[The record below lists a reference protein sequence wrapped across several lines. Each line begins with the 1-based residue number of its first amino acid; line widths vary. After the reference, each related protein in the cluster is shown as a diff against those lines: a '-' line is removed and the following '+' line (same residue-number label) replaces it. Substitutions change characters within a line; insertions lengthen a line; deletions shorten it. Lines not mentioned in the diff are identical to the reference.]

1 MILPNPRM
9 VLVICFAISLLP
21 KLSLAINPVG
31 TSTNHQDY
39 YDLAN
44 NTDDFLSVGLFSVP
58 GAACT
63 ATWLG
68 GEYVLTAR
76 HCGGG
81 PNNITFTFPN
91 GLAVGSVNHWTS
103 NLPTNVNDLAIV
115 QLAETPNVPA
125 NYIPGKIR
133 ANNNGVTGQLGTL
146 VGYSTIGRS
155 AGHNTITAAS
165 NTGETQA
172 IRSNA
177 SAFTLG
183 AILNSGDS
191 GGPIFVEET
200 DGSFSIV
207 GVASVLFNGFDIWA
221 NPVAYFEQIEFGMQT
236 NNFLFF
242 QDGQP
247 VPQVIGD
254 TNLDLVV
261 DQTDIQN
268 LIAGWKK
275 DHSTLDATQAWF
287 MGDFNGNNTTDLA
300 DVFVLH
306 QALQSSGLSFPFEA
320 LSVPEPAGATTLLLC
335 SVLVTCQ
342 RISTR
347 KSRVVLWEHR

>member
-1 MILPNPRM
+1 MTIAKRLAG
-9 VLVICFAISLLP
+9 VSICFLFTALANS
-21 KLSLAINPVG
+21 SLAINPAG
-31 TSTNHQDY
+31 TSTNNQDY

-44 NTDDFLSVGLFSVP
+44 NTDDFLAVGQFRVGGVS
-58 GAACT
+58 CT

-81 PNNITFTFPN
+81 PDSITFTFPN
-91 GLAVGSVNHWTS
+91 GLTVASVNHWVS
-103 NLPTNVNDLAIV
+103 NLPANVNDLAIV
-115 QLAETPNVPA
+115 QLKEVPNVPA

-133 ANNNGVTGQLGTL
+133 PNNDGVTGQLGTL

-165 NTGETQA
+165 NSGETQA

-177 SAFTLG
+177 SSFTLG

-191 GGPIFVEET
+191 GGPIFVEE
-200 DGSFSIV
+200 DDSSYSIV

-221 NPVAYFEQIEFGMQT
+221 NPVAYNEQIEFGMQT

-242 QDGQP
+242 QDGQQ
-247 VPQVIGD
+247 VPLIMGD
-254 TNLDLVV
+254 TNQDLVV

-268 LIAGWKK
+268 LVSGWNQ
-275 DHSTLDATQAWF
+275 DHSGLDATQAWLK
-287 MGDFNGNNTTDLA
+287 GDFNGNKTTDLS
-300 DVFVLH
+300 DVLVLH
-306 QALQSSGLSFPFEA
+306 QALRAGGLSFPFEA
-320 LSVPEPAGATTLLLC
+320 LASVPEPTTAATLILGLG
-335 SVLVTCQ
+335 VLSIR
-342 RISTR
+342 RIRFS
-347 KSRVVLWEHR
+347 